1 MFKFEGENAI
11 ECYHWDAYNQVLK
24 WASKGLKE
32 FTFLR
37 MSDKLLNDKNTWT
50 DFVKFTK
57 KMHNSPKNTKYEK
70 EEEEKKAIEE
80 KEDKEYFYINC
91 VYNFLQIYR

>member
-1 MFKFEGENAI
+1 MP
-11 ECYHWDAYNQVLK
+11 
-24 WASKGLKE
+24 
-32 FTFLR
+32 
-37 MSDKLLNDKNTWT
+37 DKLLNDKNTWT

-57 KMHNSPKNTKYEK
+57 KMHNNSKNKKYEK

-91 VYNFLQIYR
+91 VYNFL